1 MNAPSRTYFSAPC
14 APAPGNPP
22 STAVAKLKRRV
33 LERRWHRALQAT
45 GFSIISQNCLG
56 GIIYHDLGIPFTSPT
71 IGLAIYGEDFVRF
84 AEHLAEYLEIEAQPA
99 GFQAN
104 ASKTYPL
111 IRVGDITVDAVHY
124 ESPEQAAEAWNRRA
138 RRVNLD
144 DVRIIATMWDLGGD
158 PSLADRLR
166 ACGYPLVI
174 FSGEPSERADT
185 LSLTGT
191 GWHVDD
197 RGIVHPVL
205 TNWAH
210 GGKRCFEHIFDFVG
224 WLNRD

>member
-14 APAPGNPP
+14 APSAGEPP
-22 STAVAKLKRRV
+22 STVAAKLKRRI
-33 LERRWHRALQAT
+33 LEQRWRCGLQAT
-45 GFSIISQNCLG
+45 GFSVISQNCLG
-56 GIIYHDLGIPFTSPT
+56 GIIYHDLGLPFTSPT
-71 IGLAIYGEDFVRF
+71 IGLAIYGDDFVRF
-84 AEHLAEYLEIEAQPA
+84 VEHLAEYLEIEAQPA

-166 ACGYPLVI
+166 ACGYPLII

-197 RGIVHPVL
+197 RGIVHPIL
-205 TNWAH
+205 TDWASD
-210 GGKRCFEHIFDFVG
+210 GKRYFEHIFDFVG